1 MSLGVL
7 LSLYFKFWYQY
18 WTMAIINSN
27 SQQPDLD
34 WSQVRETVKLLTLSA
49 TQVQSSMREG
59 DDSVTT
65 LTAAF
70 TDMVTNLTEVSKALE
85 SIEDCAAKDKAMQH
99 CLMTSEKVH
108 SSIIAFQF
116 YDRMQQ
122 CLQHVTENLNGLS
135 NIVENP
141 QLLYNP
147 MEWKKLQD
155 KIRDGY
161 TMESEKVMFDV
172 ILEGKSVA
180 EALELAKQ
188 YDNTA
193 KEDDDIELF

>member
-1 MSLGVL
+1 MEIS
-7 LSLYFKFWYQY
+7 S
-18 WTMAIINSN
+18 SN
-27 SQQPDLD
+27 SHQPDLD

-70 TDMVTNLTEVSKALE
+70 TDMVSNLAEVTQALG
-85 SIEDCAAKDKAMQH
+85 SIDDCAAKDKAMQH
-99 CLMTSEKVH
+99 CLMTSDKVH

-122 CLQHVTENLNGLS
+122 CLQHVTENLSGLS
-135 NIVENP
+135 EIVENP

-147 MEWKKLQD
+147 FEWKKLQD
-155 KIRDGY
+155 KIRAGY
-161 TMESEKVMFDV
+161 TMESEKIMFDA
-172 ILEGKSVA
+172 ILQGKSVA
-180 EALELAKQ
+180 EAIQLAEQ
-188 YDNTA
+188 HVSES
-193 KEDDDIELF
+193 EDTDDVELF